1 MKKASTTESTGLI
14 GTLVG
19 GLLVIPFYKLYTSQP
34 FGIPDWIWLVSGLC
48 LVIWCNF
55 VLGAD
60 SAIQPGSVIYFVV
73 IYTVGTE
80 RVLPYTI
87 ARILDTGGGVLIAL
101 LLYVL
106 FPSKHDREKG
116 VSLLTFWAET
126 KYAFKSYIN
135 KNRTSR
141 KKERENFG
149 AEDENFSTI
158 ISKIKDNCEYKV
170 DALGSIIAFKKGK
183 KRTNKKVM
191 ICAHMD
197 EVGFIITDITD
208 DGYLKFAP
216 VGGIDARIVADRK
229 VTINNIN
236 GVIGLKPIHLLSSD
250 EKEKAVSFKNLF
262 IDIGAKDK
270 SDAEKFVS
278 LGDFAYFSSNYYEF
292 GEGFIKTKALD
303 DRIGCMLMIEL
314 INSDLE
320 YDTYFCFNVQE
331 EVGLRGSKC
340 TSFDIQP
347 DISVI
352 LESTTA
358 ADLCGVTGGDRVC
371 VLGDGP
377 VISFMDGRTVYDKT
391 LYNLARKTA
400 DDNNIPAQT
409 KTAIAG
415 GNDAGSIQTSGK
427 GSKVIA
433 ISLPSRYIHSSS
445 SVVKSDDIENTKLLN
460 KLLPKLYD

>member
-1 MKKASTTESTGLI
+1 MLKE
-14 GTLVG
+14 
-19 GLLVIPFYKLYTSQP
+19 
-34 FGIPDWIWLVSGLC
+34 LC
-48 LVIWCNF
+48 LLNGTSGDE
-55 VLGAD
+55 GAVRD
-60 SAIQPGSVIYFVV
+60 Y
-73 IYTVGTE
+73 
-80 RVLPYTI
+80 
-87 ARILDTGGGVLIAL
+87 
-101 LLYVL
+101 
-106 FPSKHDREKG
+106 
-116 VSLLTFWAET
+116 
-126 KYAFKSYIN
+126 
-135 KNRTSR
+135 
-141 KKERENFG
+141 
-149 AEDENFSTI
+149 I
-158 ISKIKDNCEYKV
+158 ISKIEDKCEYRV

-183 KRTNKKVM
+183 NKPDKKVM
-191 ICAHMD
+191 VCAHMD

-208 DGYLKFAP
+208 DGYLKFSP

-229 VTINNIN
+229 VTVNNIE

-250 EKEKAVSFKNLF
+250 EKDKAVSFKNLF

-270 SDAEKFVS
+270 ADALKYVS
-278 LGDFAYFSSNYYEF
+278 LGDYACFSSDYYEF
-292 GEGFIKTKALD
+292 GDGFIKAKALD

-340 TSFDIQP
+340 TSFDVQP

-371 VLGDGP
+371 VLGNGP
-377 VISFMDGRTVYDKT
+377 VISFMDGRTVYDKD
-391 LYNLARKTA
+391 LYKLARKVA

-415 GNDAGSIQTSGK
+415 GNDAGAIQTSGK

-433 ISLPSRYIHSSS
+433 ISIPSRYIHSAS
-445 SVVKSDDIENTKLLN
+445 SVVKSEDIENTRKLLN

>member
-1 MKKASTTESTGLI
+1 MLK
-14 GTLVG
+14 
-19 GLLVIPFYKLYTSQP
+19 
-34 FGIPDWIWLVSGLC
+34 DLC
-48 LVIWCNF
+48 LLNGTSGDE
-55 VLGAD
+55 GA
-60 SAIQPGSVIYFVV
+60 VRNY
-73 IYTVGTE
+73 
-80 RVLPYTI
+80 
-87 ARILDTGGGVLIAL
+87 
-101 LLYVL
+101 
-106 FPSKHDREKG
+106 
-116 VSLLTFWAET
+116 
-126 KYAFKSYIN
+126 
-135 KNRTSR
+135 
-141 KKERENFG
+141 
-149 AEDENFSTI
+149 I
-158 ISKIKDNCEYKV
+158 ISEIKDKCEYKI

-183 KRTNKKVM
+183 NKPDKKVM
-191 ICAHMD
+191 VCAHMD

-208 DGYLKFAP
+208 DGYLKFSP

-229 VTINNIN
+229 VTINNID

-250 EKEKAVSFKNLF
+250 EKDKSVSFKNLF

-270 SDAEKFVS
+270 ADALKYVS
-278 LGDFAYFSSNYYEF
+278 LGDYAYFSSDYYEF
-292 GEGFIKTKALD
+292 GNGFIKAKALD

-314 INSDLE
+314 INSDIE

-340 TSFDIQP
+340 TSFDVQP

-371 VLGDGP
+371 VLGNGP
-377 VISFMDGRTVYDKT
+377 VVSFMDGRTVYDKD
-391 LYNLARKTA
+391 LYKLARKVA

-415 GNDAGSIQTSGK
+415 GNDAGAIQTSGK

-445 SVVKSDDIENTKLLN
+445 SVVKSDDIENTRKLLN

>member
-1 MKKASTTESTGLI
+1 MDNTVELLKKLTST
-14 GTLVG
+14 VG
-19 GLLVIPFYKLYTSQP
+19 
-34 FGIPDWIWLVSGLC
+34 VSGEEENIVTL
-48 LVIWCNF
+48 LKDILKKYGNVS
-55 VLGAD
+55 VD
-60 SAIQPGSVIYFVV
+60 SMNNVYCTFGQGYHF
-73 IYTVGTE
+73 
-80 RVLPYTI
+80 L
-87 ARILDTGGGVLIAL
+87 LDAHL
-101 LLYVL
+101 
-106 FPSKHDREKG
+106 
-116 VSLLTFWAET
+116 
-126 KYAFKSYIN
+126 
-135 KNRTSR
+135 
-141 KKERENFG
+141 
-149 AEDENFSTI
+149 DEI
-158 ISKIKDNCEYKV
+158 
-170 DALGSIIAFKKGK
+170 G
-183 KRTNKKVM
+183 M
-191 ICAHMD
+191 I
-197 EVGFIITDITD
+197 VTDITD
-208 DGYLKFAP
+208 DGFIK
-216 VGGIDARIVADRK
+216 VNRCGGIDRRMLLGYEVSVWGKEEVKGIISTLPPHLQNAD
-229 VTINNIN
+229 
-236 GVIGLKPIHLLSSD
+236 D
-250 EKEKAVSFKNLF
+250 EKKVSEFKDISIDVGMSKEKIKK
-262 IDIGAKDK
+262 I
-270 SDAEKFVS
+270 VS
-278 LGDFAYFSSNYYEF
+278 LGDKVTFKRNFTPLLNSQLSASC
-292 GEGFIKTKALD
+292 LD

-445 SVVKSDDIENTKLLN
+445 SVVKSDDIENTRKLLN